1 MTDGFYRAVL
11 GYFGFGK
18 LKKIHIQDRESDNKQ
33 QENIG
38 RIEWGENKERLTD
51 DIIQGYLGAN
61 YEGVM
66 YYNFDAGKWKSNV
79 CLECDMPYQDRFEK
93 LMWEFK
99 AVLEREARFSGY
111 ELVAVVTMVVKE
123 RLFPGVGGRVTR
135 PFFTRGGTGVVGT
148 IVRRDKKT
156 GKLLSVPSNWNG
168 IGVSK
173 LGGFD
178 AIWYGPKWFALAGI
192 ENPEFR
198 NALIRNHAYS
208 R

>member
-1 MTDGFYRAVL
+1 MVGSFYSTVL
-11 GYFGFGK
+11 NYLGFGK
-18 LKKIHIQDRESDNKQ
+18 LKKTPLQNQEGDRQQHES
-33 QENIG
+33 EN
-38 RIEWGENKERLTD
+38 RVVWDSNKERLTD
-51 DIIQGYLGAN
+51 DKIQKCLGAN

-99 AVLEREARFSGY
+99 AVLERDVKFSGY

-156 GKLLSVPSNWNG
+156 GKLLSMPSNWNG
-168 IGVSK
+168 VGVSK

-178 AIWYGPKWFALAGI
+178 AIWYGPKWFAMAGI

-198 NALIRNHAYS
+198 HALIRNHAYS